1 MWSFSVQMKKKQLKK
16 KKHFWVGYTRR
27 SVFLLLLHVW
37 AKHLCICVGA
47 LVYWGY
53 DIVFNDSY
61 LCWWWMS
68 LDLKRC
74 VTGKGLPPVKLWHA
88 GVFHCS
94 ETVKKSPD
102 QRTVISFLI
111 ISRPRRPSFS
121 NAYRFTALLK
131 SISQIFPP
139 QNSIKSSSGQ
149 LLSLQPSR
157 MFTCQQ
163 NKSNNAC
170 CQMLPWTLC
179 HSNSADC
186 KTAAMCVPFISLMYS
201 LSSFDW
207 NKCITYLEYYNLGT

>member
-1 MWSFSVQMKKKQLKK
+1 M
-16 KKHFWVGYTRR
+16 
-27 SVFLLLLHVW
+27 
-37 AKHLCICVGA
+37 
-47 LVYWGY
+47 
-53 DIVFNDSY
+53 FNDSY

-88 GVFHCS
+88 GVSFTVLKQSKSLQINSLWSASWSYPGPDVHHLLMLSDSQLCLSPFH
-94 ETVKKSPD
+94 
-102 QRTVISFLI
+102 
-111 ISRPRRPSFS
+111 
-121 NAYRFTALLK
+121 RF
-131 SISQIFPP
+131 FFFP
-139 QNSIKSSSGQ
+139 QNGIKSSQSTGQ

-186 KTAAMCVPFISLMYS
+186 KTAAMCVPFISLMYR

-207 NKCITYLEYYNLGT
+207 NKCITYLEYSDLGTYLAR